1 MDAEIPRKRSYLR
14 KDIEK
19 ALSEIGINLDQNII
33 LLNLDTDEVF
43 HFDDYYEAIEF
54 TKGKKYRWYLTTTG
68 ITNY

>member
-33 LLNLDTDEVF
+33 LLNLDTNEVF
-43 HFDDYYEAIEF
+43 HFDDYYKAIEF
-54 TKGKKYRWYLTTTG
+54 MKGKKCRWYLATRG
-68 ITNY
+68 ISH